1 MRRSTRNRSVP
12 AKATPISPTSG
23 RSYAVLTLH
32 SAPASAAAVD
42 LEPADP
48 YSCGLESDA
57 PENTALAG
65 LLATISDRK
74 IRRKVQKLLQLGE
87 EAVRALG
94 ELDVALYLRDE
105 GEEQLQIV
113 SDAVL
118 SHFRRLLEYLGMVAP
133 AAAAPSTDPGDVE
146 LDFDGGAP
154 ARTSG
159 PMSTR
164 GMVRRQQSDDDRW
177 NALAVEISTLQ
188 YGLGSE
194 LREFERRF
202 AHALENDNKE
212 QAVRDL
218 NDATTGLMDGV
229 FAVMTTVYEC
239 FLGYAEPERMV
250 PGHRDTLGKA
260 LVVRRV
266 LAELRRAVRG
276 LNRRVQDR
284 ASPHAVAEANYLR
297 IVEALSSFIDSDV
310 YWYLRS
316 DTRLDLWNFRET
328 LANGDAVQN
337 RLDCEGFDKYLDSL
351 SFVSQRGVLIKHD
364 TDLRTKITGDLERA
378 VKFAALLPEVACEV
392 IEQAFMQAERLSGL
406 SDEIDGLVLQ
416 WSSLTAEDRADVDNA
431 AALGRQLL
439 DLVRPA
445 AHAPPPEGADTF

>member
-1 MRRSTRNRSVP
+1 M
-12 AKATPISPTSG
+12 
-23 RSYAVLTLH
+23 
-32 SAPASAAAVD
+32 
-42 LEPADP
+42 
-48 YSCGLESDA
+48 ESEA

-94 ELDVALYLRDE
+94 ELDTALELRE
-105 GEEQLQIV
+105 GGEEQLQIV

-133 AAAAPSTDPGDVE
+133 SAGATAGTGAEAADVDF
-146 LDFDGGAP
+146 DFDGP
-154 ARTSG
+154 ARKSG
-159 PMSTR
+159 PIAK
-164 GMVRRQQSDDDRW
+164 QSIIANRERSAEEKW
-177 NALAVEISTLQ
+177 TALSGEINTLQ

-194 LREFERRF
+194 LKEFERRF
-202 AHALENDNKE
+202 SDALKNDRKE

-260 LVVRRV
+260 LAVRRA
-266 LAELRRAVRG
+266 LAELRRWVRG

-284 ASPHAVAEANYLR
+284 ATPPDVAETSYQR
-297 IVEALSSFIDSDV
+297 IVDAVIKFVESDV
-310 YWYLRS
+310 FYYLRS
-316 DTRLDLWNFRET
+316 DSRRDLYQFGET
-328 LANGDAVQN
+328 LANGSAAHN
-337 RLDCEGFDKYLDSL
+337 RNDCEGFDKYLDSL
-351 SFVSQRGVLIKHD
+351 AFVSQRGVLIKHD
-364 TDLRTKITGDLERA
+364 TDLKAKISGDLDRA
-378 VKFAALLPEVACEV
+378 IKFAALLPEVGCEV
-392 IEQAFMQAERLSGL
+392 IEQAFVKAERLSGL
-406 SDEIDGLVLQ
+406 NDQIDALVLQ
-416 WSSLTAEDRADVDNA
+416 WSSMSAEDRVDVEQA
-431 AALGRQLL
+431 VELGRQLA

-445 AHAPPPEGADTF
+445 PRPTSSGDADAF